1 MQQGNIEIRDVQFSN
16 AELLP
21 EIVKMMDEGHT
32 VTLRL
37 RGYSMRPFLEDNRD
51 KALITKAKDFRKGD
65 AVLAEIEPQ
74 HFVLHRVIKIKG
86 DDVILRGDGNL
97 NTEHCTKKDVKGFVI
112 GFYRKGREKMD
123 KTNGFKW
130 KLYSL
135 VWGAL
140 RPVRRYL
147 LAAYRR
153 IWLIF
158 LKPI

>member
-1 MQQGNIEIRDVQFSN
+1 MQQGNNEIKEVQFSN

-51 KALITKAKDFRKGD
+51 KALMAKAKDLKKGD
-65 AVLAEIEPQ
+65 VVLAEIEPK
-74 HFVLHRVIKIKG
+74 HFVLHRVIKISEDG
-86 DDVILRGDGNL
+86 VTLRGDGNL
-97 NTEHCTKKDVKGFVI
+97 GVEHCTKEDVRGFVI
-112 GFYRKGREKMD
+112 GFYRKGREKID
-123 KTNGFKW
+123 KTNGLKW
-130 KLYSL
+130 RLYSL

-140 RPVRRYL
+140 YPVRRYL

-153 IWLIF
+153 IWLRF
-158 LKPI
+158 FKPI

>member
-1 MQQGNIEIRDVQFSN
+1 MQQGNIEVREVQFSN

-51 KALITKAKDFRKGD
+51 KALMAKAKDFKKGD
-65 AVLAEIEPQ
+65 AVLAEIEPK
-74 HFVLHRVIKIKG
+74 HFVLHRVIKISG
-86 DDVILRGDGNL
+86 NDVILRGDGNL
-97 NTEHCTKKDVKGFVI
+97 STEHCTKEDVKGFVI

-123 KTNGFKW
+123 KTNGLKW
-130 KLYSL
+130 TLYSL

-140 RPVRRYL
+140 YPIRRYL

-153 IWLIF
+153 IWLKLF
-158 LKPI
+158 KPI